1 MPEGARPPA
10 PAPSAGAPA
19 GTGAPRD
26 AKRVEPQRFLRQFEL
41 VERVKSYDP
50 EADETLLNRAYVYAT
65 VMHGDQKRHSGD
77 PYFAHPVQVA
87 GILTEL
93 KLDAETIAAGLLHDT
108 VEDTAATREEL
119 VDKFGETVAD
129 LVDGVT
135 KLTRLEYVSEQT
147 KQAENLQKFVL
158 AMSKDMRV
166 LLIKLADRLHNMRTI
181 EFVPKETSRKRIA
194 RETLEIYA
202 PLARRIGMLRMA
214 EELEDL
220 AFRQI
225 DPGAWATIADRLAA
239 LRAEKGD
246 AVSVIRDAIVEALR
260 TAGIAA
266 GIHGREKRPYSIWRK
281 LERKSLTFSDLADI
295 YGFRVIVDTPS
306 QCYAALGVLH
316 RTWRCVPDRFTDYI
330 STPKP
335 NGYRSLHTTVM
346 GPRNLRVEMQIR
358 TAEMDRVAEE
368 GVAAHWRY
376 KNKSYGYDGDAA
388 RAASAPDPLEILRPL
403 VQILEHGGDP
413 DEFLEHAKLE
423 MFQDHVFA
431 FTPKGQLIALPSG
444 ATPLDFAYALH
455 TLIGDTCVAARINGQ
470 DRPLRTEL
478 HNGDVVEIIRSQLPG
493 PPPDW
498 ESIARTGRARSAI
511 RRLVRT
517 KRREELIRIGRNLA
531 DHALHRYGKS
541 LEDTDLAAAAERLG
555 FPEEEDV
562 FEAVARGDLD
572 GRRLAEA
579 AYPGL
584 SVKLK
589 IDTGR
594 SLMQDQSARLYVTGS
609 GLTPGVTL
617 HFSECCSPMPGD
629 RIVGVLAGGARGVDI
644 HTIDC
649 DRLAERDEER
659 WIDLR
664 WTDEAKEHGLA
675 VGRMRVSVENGPG
688 VLAKLCAIVSEHEGN
703 ITNVKTLRRSPDFFD
718 LAFDIEVVDVRH
730 LTHIAAAMR
739 ACPFVVSVER
749 PRG

>member
-1 MPEGARPPA
+1 MVGHQPEAATPAGLKPSGARRPETA
-10 PAPSAGAPA
+10 H
-19 GTGAPRD
+19 
-26 AKRVEPQRFLRQFEL
+26 RFLRQFEL
-41 VERVKSYDP
+41 VERVRAYDP
-50 EADETLLNRAYVYAT
+50 DADEQLLNRAYVYAM

-77 PYFAHPVQVA
+77 PYYAHPVQVA

-108 VEDTAATREEL
+108 LEDTQATHEALCE
-119 VDKFGETVAD
+119 KFGETVAD

-181 EFVPKETSRKRIA
+181 DFVPKETSRKRIA

-202 PLARRIGMLRMA
+202 PLARRIGMLRMV

-220 AFRQI
+220 AFRQV
-225 DPGAWATIADRLAA
+225 DPGAFATIADRLAA
-239 LRAEKGD
+239 MRAEKGD
-246 AVSVIRDAIVEALR
+246 AVSVIREAIEEALR
-260 TAGIAA
+260 SAGITAVVF
-266 GIHGREKRPYSIWRK
+266 GREKRPYSIWRK

-306 QCYAALGVLH
+306 LCYAALGVLH

-358 TAEMDRVAEE
+358 TPAMDRVAEE

-376 KNKSYGYDGDAA
+376 KNKSYGYDGEAA

-423 MFQDHVFA
+423 MFQDHVFS

-444 ATPLDFAYALH
+444 ATPLDFAYAVH
-455 TLIGDTCVAARINGQ
+455 TSIGDTCVAARINGQ
-470 DRPLRTEL
+470 DRPLRTQL
-478 HNGDVVEIIRSQLPG
+478 RNGDVVEIVRSNVAG

-517 KRREELIRIGRNLA
+517 RRREELVRIGRNLA
-531 DHALHRYGKS
+531 DHALHRYGKR

-555 FPEEEDV
+555 FAGEEDI
-562 FEAVARGDLD
+562 FEAVGRGDLD

-584 SVKLK
+584 TVKLK
-589 IDTGR
+589 VDTGR
-594 SLMQDQSARLYVTGS
+594 SLMEDRSARLYVSGS

-629 RIVGVLAGGARGVDI
+629 RIVGVLAGARGVDI
-644 HTIDC
+644 HVIDC
-649 DRLAERDEER
+649 ERLAERDEER

-688 VLAKLCAIVSEHEGN
+688 VLARLCAIVSEHDGN
-703 ITNVKTLRRSPDFFD
+703 ITNVKTLRRSADFYD
-718 LAFDIEVVDVRH
+718 LAFDIEVMDLRH

-739 ACPFVVSVER
+739 ACLFVVSVDR